1 MTKFYNEQTPVIE
14 NGKLVFVSNGGS
26 REVIGIRAAKAQL
39 KDLEAKAEAQILADS
54 TVARLELLRAG
65 VALHAAQ

>member
-26 REVIGIRAAKAQL
+26 REVIGIRAAKDQL